1 MNTLVQHIGVRHD
14 NNDAV
19 NGVLLYTP
27 SQWYEI
33 ELIGEHVRLLQ
44 YVAHGVL
51 PVQKDVT
58 NFEVRN
64 DDDRFIFD
72 VQCDDGTSYTFEY
85 MKTDSDPH
93 LIPILNELQAAFG
106 YGPAGESKQPA
117 QLRL

>member
-1 MNTLVQHIGVRHD
+1 MVLYYIWSIIGNGVRYIYS
-14 NNDAV
+14 
-19 NGVLLYTP
+19 VL
-27 SQWYEI
+27 
-33 ELIGEHVRLLQ
+33 
-44 YVAHGVL
+44 
-51 PVQKDVT
+51 T

-72 VQCDDGTSYTFEY
+72 VQSDDGTSYTFEY